1 MNLEARILEQTYKD
15 RLTVTRKQPVTDEAT
30 QETILQD
37 VVIHENVKCALSHSG
52 ASAPSKDT
60 NHNRYTANESYAIF
74 TAPDIMCQP
83 GDSAVITTL
92 QGQTYRGTV
101 GKSFSYE
108 SHTETA
114 LMIEMVV

>member
-1 MNLEARILEQTYKD
+1 MALNTIEYASKLQTGLDQKAVID
-15 RLTVTRKQPVTDEAT
+15 ATSGWMDENAG
-30 QETILQD
+30 Q
-37 VVIHENVKCALSHSG
+37 VI
-52 ASAPSKDT
+52 
-60 NHNRYTANESYAIF
+60 YTGDSIF
-74 TAPDIMCQP
+74 TAPDIMCQS

-92 QGQTYRGTV
+92 QGQTYRGIV